1 MAGKRKQEGFEE
13 HLAALEAI
21 VDELESGELSL
32 DGSLARYEEGVKR
45 LKKCYELL
53 SGAEKKVKLLVEKAD
68 GTLGEET
75 LEDGEAT

>member
-1 MAGKRKQEGFEE
+1 MAAKRKSEGFEE
-13 HLAALEAI
+13 HLAELESI
-21 VDELESGELSL
+21 VEELESGELSL

-53 SGAEKKVKLLVEKAD
+53 RAAETKVQLLVEKSD

-75 LEDGEAT
+75 LEGDES

>member
-1 MAGKRKQEGFEE
+1 MAAKRKKEGFEE
-13 HLAALEAI
+13 HLAELESI

-45 LKKCYELL
+45 LKTCYELL
-53 SGAEKKVKLLVEKAD
+53 RDAEKKVQLLVEKSD

-75 LEDGEAT
+75 LEDEES